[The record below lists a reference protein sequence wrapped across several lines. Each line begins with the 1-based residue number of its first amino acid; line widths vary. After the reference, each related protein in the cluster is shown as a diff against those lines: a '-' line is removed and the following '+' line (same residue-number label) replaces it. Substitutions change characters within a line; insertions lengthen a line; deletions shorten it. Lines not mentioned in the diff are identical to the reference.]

1 MQYNVV
7 KNTVHDELVKNFN
20 VIQTTDTSDLVKR
33 VAYYKKIKKLKRKY
47 LTMINILLTG
57 EINKLVKERFADRL
71 KQANLA
77 SKNDMAD
84 FVKKTDY
91 IEKLIKKQL

>member
-1 MQYNVV
+1 M
-7 KNTVHDELVKNFN
+7 
-20 VIQTTDTSDLVKR
+20 
-33 VAYYKKIKKLKRKY
+33 KKIKKLKRKY

-57 EINKLVKERFADRL
+57 EFNKLVKERFADRL

-91 IEKLIKKQL
+91 IEKLIKK

>member
-91 IEKLIKKQL
+91 NEKLIKK

>member
-1 MQYNVV
+1 M
-7 KNTVHDELVKNFN
+7 
-20 VIQTTDTSDLVKR
+20 
-33 VAYYKKIKKLKRKY
+33 KKIKKLKRKY

-57 EINKLVKERFADRL
+57 EFNKLVKERFADRL

-91 IEKLIKKQL
+91 NEKLIKK

>member
-1 MQYNVV
+1 M
-7 KNTVHDELVKNFN
+7 
-20 VIQTTDTSDLVKR
+20 
-33 VAYYKKIKKLKRKY
+33 KKLKRKY
-47 LTMINILLTG
+47 LAMINRLLTG
-57 EINKLVKERFADRL
+57 EFNKLVKERFADRL

-91 IEKLIKKQL
+91 IEKLIKK

>member
-1 MQYNVV
+1 M
-7 KNTVHDELVKNFN
+7 
-20 VIQTTDTSDLVKR
+20 
-33 VAYYKKIKKLKRKY
+33 KKLKRKY
-47 LTMINILLTG
+47 LAMINILLTG
-57 EINKLVKERFADRL
+57 EFNKLVKERFADRL

-91 IEKLIKKQL
+91 NEKLIKKYYKITSNKIRHVR

>member
-1 MQYNVV
+1 M
-7 KNTVHDELVKNFN
+7 VKNFN

-91 IEKLIKKQL
+91 IEKLIKK